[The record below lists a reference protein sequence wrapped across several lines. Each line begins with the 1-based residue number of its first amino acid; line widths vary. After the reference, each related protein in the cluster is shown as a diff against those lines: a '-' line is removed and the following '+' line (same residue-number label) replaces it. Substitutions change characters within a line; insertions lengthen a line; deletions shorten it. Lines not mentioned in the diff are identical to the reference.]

1 MAQSYDKISVHQ
13 DLCGGASSYQ
23 LVTKQMIMNDEDLNG
38 KRPIPTFKKDVT
50 LRLEEQMLPFY
61 KVPFQEV
68 LSLVGRRNVFL
79 LDGYAYVPNNKFFN
93 LITGKFRAHLNK
105 GLVTAQKAIDKMR
118 QDPVAMDCV
127 SRVIHIIDGLHKITN
142 GPQYK
147 INKNKSRITHKD
159 VNKLSNI
166 HFPLCMQSSLEHMK
180 NDGHLKHGGRMH
192 LGLFLKGIGLSLSE
206 AMIYWRNSFTKI
218 GADKFNKQ
226 YAYNVRHN
234 YGKEGKRIDYT
245 PYSCNKIISC
255 TPNGGDYHGCP
266 YKIFD
271 HQNLRKYLALNKKM
285 ASQDVQQIIDLVK
298 NNHYQL
304 ACRSYFNFQH
314 KNIMQKKNI
323 NIDMIDSQ
331 WSHPNEYFDNSYKL
345 YHGDKKKQENNDD
358 NKNQMDMDQD
368 INMQQDL
375 NMSRMNLN
383 NNNNYNHNQNNYNNK
398 ENQNISNNNGVTP
411 GNANRFATN
420 TSTPGNN
427 TNTNRFAAN
436 SMNID

>member
-1 MAQSYDKISVHQ
+1 MAQPYDKTQVHQ
-13 DLCGGASSYQ
+13 ELCGGTSSYE
-23 LVTKQMIMNDEDLNG
+23 LITKKMVISDEDLNG
-38 KRPIPTFKKDVT
+38 KRPIPTFKTDVT
-50 LRLEEQMLPFY
+50 LKNEEQMLPFY

-105 GLVTAQKAIDKMR
+105 GLVTAQRAIDKMK

-127 SRVIHIIDGLHKITN
+127 SRVIHIIDGLHKITS
-142 GPQYK
+142 GPSYK

-271 HQNLRKYLALNKKM
+271 HQNLRKYLAINKKM
-285 ASQDVQQIIDLVK
+285 QSQDIQQIIDLVK

-331 WSHPNEYFDNSYKL
+331 WSHPNEYFDHSYKI
-345 YHGDKKKQENNDD
+345 YHGDKKKQSDNNDQ
-358 NKNQMDMDQD
+358 KEETDQD
-368 INMQQDL
+368 INM
-375 NMSRMNLN
+375 NMNHN
-383 NNNNYNHNQNNYNNK
+383 NNNNNK
-398 ENQNISNNNGVTP
+398 ENRNISNNNNGVTP
-411 GNANRFATN
+411 GN
-420 TSTPGNN
+420 NN
-427 TNTNRFAAN
+427 TTTNNNRFAAN
-436 SMNID
+436 TNSGSGSMNVDG